1 MIFLKVLGFGS
12 QHKAKDFSERLDLS
26 EIMQQET
33 TSSDEMKDRDDLL
46 QALETQDLV
55 NFGMIPEFVGRLP
68 VVVSI
73 HSLSEDSLVT
83 ILTEPRNALFKQYQH
98 LFSMD
103 DVRDFLLEIFLKL
116 TAGAILTHDF
126 FGMLVI

>member
-1 MIFLKVLGFGS
+1 MKN
-12 QHKAKDFSERLDLS
+12 
-26 EIMQQET
+26 ET
-33 TSSDEMKDRDDLL
+33 TNSDEMKDKDELL
-46 QALETQDLV
+46 QSLETQDLV
-55 NFGMIPEFVGRLP
+55 NFGMIPEFVGRMP

-103 DVRDFLLEIFLKL
+103 DVRIIFTIFDILKSCFRSELLYYCIF
-116 TAGAILTHDF
+116 
-126 FGMLVI
+126 